1 MKQAVKEKISIK
13 TIRGK
18 VMSLSIISLCAILI
32 LGAVGIF
39 ALNKN
44 NSNNKTTSDIN
55 KVSLI
60 QNENNTLN
68 TSFLYFL
75 ESSYLESIIK
85 NLDKMNTYASD
96 IGVSL
101 PEQSDK
107 ANEMTTTIKKD
118 KENYQS
124 LIELSEKR
132 GFVESKGK
140 YVEFVKNDEDLTS
153 QFGAIDVENS
163 WIDGQWLE
171 CNIGQGEIVEI
182 GGKKYSKFTYQGEVP
197 QLGKRDVLMIRV
209 AESALVYSGDV
220 YFNNIQL
227 VDGDKKDTFD
237 IGRYEQS
244 DLSNSMGAAIK
255 ELDIKAFNELPS
267 FYAKLGFDGNE
278 SWTDIQVKVNVEDID
293 IYKYKKISYDAYF
306 EITDTPMLT
315 INMAFADKYQFQKLL
330 DKINSKFVSYSKA
343 IMEGKDAAEQA
354 EELTGLFD
362 EMESKLKAYVTEEK
376 TINKVMT
383 SITAKRDA
391 FNQILEDDKQITAL
405 KKENIALESKLT
417 SICDEL
423 KDTIE
428 SGTEKTKSLLV
439 VIIFSVILLG
449 ALVIGGIAL
458 LVVKGLKKNI
468 TNFKTTLEG
477 ISNGNLTIRATSK
490 GNDEFSEFGRYLN
503 HFADKLAEI
512 MKSVQITVEDVRSK
526 NVTLVKTIHDV
537 VSAESVDSAG
547 ILQIQSM
554 FGEITDSVNL
564 QSSNTEECLASISEI
579 CSMNDNMI
587 KRIEGT
593 NGKTADTLKQV
604 TNSHDNIKGL
614 KDDIDNINNT
624 VDVATGEINEL
635 ISKVR
640 SIDEILNAINE
651 LSEQTNLLALNA
663 SIEASRAGEHG
674 KGFSVVATEIKKLAE
689 QTGSETE
696 KISEL
701 TNTINQNIDKV
712 QRANDDVEHT
722 VTMTLEKT
730 DEIEQLMEQV
740 KDASNKSS
748 SDINKVSSDMAN
760 QNVAMQEMLDAV
772 AQVSEETERI
782 QDKTITTLNVTSK
795 LAEVL
800 TNSVEDVNKMIKS
813 VEKLKEDINYFNV

>member
-1 MKQAVKEKISIK
+1 MKQAMKEKISIK

-44 NSNNKTTSDIN
+44 NSNNKATSDIN
-55 KVSLI
+55 KVSLM

-68 TSFLYFL
+68 TSFLCFL
-75 ESSYLESIIK
+75 ENKYLEGVIS
-85 NLDKMNTYASD
+85 NLAKMNTYAGD
-96 IGVSL
+96 VANIL
-101 PEQSDK
+101 P
-107 ANEMTTTIKKD
+107 NRKD
-118 KENYQS
+118 KIDEMINSMKMNKTNYEE
-124 LIELSEKR
+124 LIQLANNR
-132 GFVESKGK
+132 GFNTEQGK
-140 YVEFVKNDEDLTS
+140 YVEFLKNEESFERDFST
-153 QFGAIDVENS
+153 IDVDGS
-163 WIDGQWLE
+163 WVDGEWLD
-171 CNIGQGEIVEI
+171 CMIGDGEIVEI
-182 GGKKYSKFTYQGEVP
+182 QGKKYSKFTYKMKVP
-197 QLGKRDVLMIRV
+197 KIGKRDLLVLRV
-209 AESALVYSGDV
+209 AENNIVYAGDI
-220 YFNNIQL
+220 YFNNIQ
-227 VDGDKKDTFD
+227 VTTGNKKEPID
-237 IGRYEQS
+237 ISKYKKE
-244 DLSNSMGAAIK
+244 DLSKSMGEPLK
-255 ELDIKAFNELPS
+255 EVDVTTFKEVPS
-267 FYAKLGFDGNE
+267 FYSKVDFPGNE
-278 SWTDIQVKVNVEDID
+278 SFTDIQVKFDVSDID
-293 IYKYKKISYDAYF
+293 VYKYDEISYDVYI
-306 EITDTPMLT
+306 EVTQKTNVK
-315 INMAFADKYQFQKLL
+315 INIAVADKYKFQKLL
-330 DKINSKFVSYSKA
+330 NKINDNFSAYSKL
-343 IMEGKDAAEQA
+343 IMEGKDASKEA
-354 EELTGLFD
+354 EELGVLFD
-362 EMESKLKAYVTEEK
+362 DMENKLAAYIADETMLNQVMVPLKEK
-376 TINKVMT
+376 
-383 SITAKRDA
+383 REL
-391 FNQILEDDKQITAL
+391 FNQMLEEDKKITAL
-405 KKENIALESKLT
+405 KQQNMKLENNLVN
-417 SICDEL
+417 ICTEL
-423 KDTIE
+423 KESIE
-428 SGTEKTKSLLV
+428 SETETTKAFLTT
-439 VIIFSVILLG
+439 IIFSVILLG